1 MDDNVNQGMPG
12 MGGPSMPSVAGP
24 GGLGM
29 PGMVPPPV
37 GTMPPPPSSSGGGPI
52 EEQHEKIMAS
62 LARIEEKL
70 AAISAK
76 VGA

>member
-1 MDDNVNQGMPG
+1 MDDQTNQGG
-12 MGGPSMPSVAGP
+12 MGQ
-24 GGLGM
+24 GM
-29 PGMVPPPV
+29 PGMVPPP
-37 GTMPPPPSSSGGGPI
+37 PPPPVGGLGGEDP
-52 EEQHEKIMAS
+52 HEKIMTA